1 MPVEPREEASRP
13 ELGPDKFTQGVEMVS
28 ELPLRPLGRSDI
40 EVPAL
45 GFGGAPL
52 GDLYLRIP
60 EAQAQKTLQAA
71 WACGVR
77 YFDTAP
83 WYGHGLSEHR
93 IGHLLRQQDSN
104 AFFCSTK
111 VGRVYSR
118 FRGDAA
124 AFDSSPWVAGLPFT
138 LRFDYTY
145 DGVMRSYEDSLQRLG
160 LNRVH
165 ALVIHDLDSIYHQ
178 TEENIAEKFKQ
189 LESGWKALDELKR
202 SGEILAIGAG
212 ISEDKMMLP
221 FLERVPLDFFLVA
234 MPYTLMD
241 QDVLDREFPE
251 CEKHGLGIIIG
262 APYAS
267 GILATGP
274 VENAKYDYS
283 PATPE
288 ALEKVRRMQDVCA
301 RHRISLKAAA
311 LQFPLGHPLVASII
325 PGAFTAEQVRE
336 NRELMDSPIP
346 ADFWTECKQ
355 EKLLR
360 ADAPV
365 P

>member
-1 MPVEPREEASRP
+1 M
-13 ELGPDKFTQGVEMVS
+13 S
-28 ELPLRPLGRSDI
+28 ELPLRPLGRSG
-40 EVPAL
+40 VQLPVL
-45 GFGGAPL
+45 GFGGASL
-52 GDLYLRIP
+52 GELFVRMP
-60 EAQAQKTLQAA
+60 EAQAQETLHAA
-71 WACGVR
+71 WECGLR

-93 IGHLLRQQDSN
+93 IGHLLRQQDPH

-111 VGRVYSR
+111 VGRVYAR
-118 FRGDAA
+118 FRGEAA
-124 AFDSSPWVAGLPFT
+124 DCDTSPWAGGLPFT
-138 LRFDYTY
+138 LRFDYSY
-145 DGVMRSYEDSLQRLG
+145 EGVMRSYEDSLQRLG

-165 ALVIHDLDSIYHQ
+165 ALVIHDLDFIYHQ
-178 TEENIAEKFKQ
+178 TEKNIAAKFKE
-189 LESGWKALDELKR
+189 LEFGWKALDELKR
-202 SGEILAIGAG
+202 TGEILAIGAG
-212 ISEDKMMLP
+212 ISEEAMIMR

-251 CEKHGLGIIIG
+251 CEKQGVGIIIG

-274 VENAKYDYS
+274 VAEAKYCYA

-288 ALEKVRRMQDVCA
+288 TLEKVRRMQDVCA
-301 RHRISLKAAA
+301 GHQVPLKAAA

-325 PGAFTAEQVRE
+325 PGSFTPEQVRE
-336 NRELMDSPIP
+336 NRELMDIQIP
-346 ADFWTECKQ
+346 GDFWTECKH

-360 ADAPV
+360 KDAPV